1 MIVLHPR
8 RLGVML
14 ALSVVRAVHFAFA
27 IQAIGAL
34 LFVYILDR
42 PPALTGNTNDTT
54 RPSAQRWLMMCAA
67 LSAAATIPSGFAWLV
82 LQAAGMTGHSVLE
95 AWHGGAVR
103 LLLFKTHAGVVWWVR
118 LAISVTLLIDLCSLA
133 FLRRV
138 PSKFAICIGLGLA
151 IANFISAAWLSHAAS
166 DAGPYASLH
175 LATHALHMLA
185 VSLWLGGLIPL
196 AILLSSTS
204 DRDTETVG
212 HAATVTFGNIALAA
226 VCLIVLSG
234 IANTALMVNDLSD
247 LTTGDYAA
255 LLAVKLVLLLL
266 MLVLATMNRLQL
278 VPRLATS
285 NDGPATT
292 RLWWSILGEVVLG
305 LAILLAVGALGIT
318 APGID
323 N

>member
-1 MIVLHPR
+1 
-8 RLGVML
+8 ML
-14 ALSVVRAVHFAFA
+14 ALSVARAVHFAFA

-42 PPALTGNTNDTT
+42 PPALTGNTNDTR

-95 AWHGGAVR
+95 AWHNGAVR

-118 LAISVTLLIDLCSLA
+118 LAISVTLLIDLCLLA

-323 N
+323 D

>member
-1 MIVLHPR
+1 
-8 RLGVML
+8 ML
-14 ALSVVRAVHFAFA
+14 ALSIARAVHFAFA

-42 PPALTGNTNDTT
+42 TLVLTSNTTGPST
-54 RPSAQRWLMMCAA
+54 RRWLMMCAV

-82 LQAAGMTGHSVLE
+82 LQAAGMTGHTVPE

-118 LAISVTLLIDLCSLA
+118 LAIAVTLLIDLCLLA
-133 FLRRV
+133 LLRRV
-138 PSKFAICIGLGLA
+138 PSKFAILVGLGLA

-175 LATHALHMLA
+175 LATHVLHMLG

-196 AILLSSTS
+196 AILLSSTRLSS
-204 DRDTETVG
+204 DRGIETVG
-212 HAATVTFGNIALAA
+212 PAATVTFGNIALAA
-226 VCLIVLSG
+226 VSLIVLSG
-234 IANTALMVNDLSD
+234 IANTALVVNDLSD
-247 LTTGDYAA
+247 LTTGGYAA
-255 LLAVKLVLLLL
+255 LLAVKLVLFLL
-266 MLVLATMNRLQL
+266 MLVLATMNRLRL

-285 NDGPATT
+285 NDGPAAT

-318 APGID
+318 APGVD
-323 N
+323 D

>member
-1 MIVLHPR
+1 MQVLS
-8 RLGVML
+8 G
-14 ALSVVRAVHFAFA
+14 
-27 IQAIGAL
+27 G
-34 LFVYILDR
+34 
-42 PPALTGNTNDTT
+42 
-54 RPSAQRWLMMCAA
+54 CA
-67 LSAAATIPSGFAWLV
+67 SS
-82 LQAAGMTGHSVLE
+82 
-95 AWHGGAVR
+95 
-103 LLLFKTHAGVVWWVR
+103 
-118 LAISVTLLIDLCSLA
+118 ISVTLLIDLCSLA
-133 FLRRV
+133 LLRRV

-323 N
+323 D